1 MTAPLHASD
10 IYFNMGNLF
19 AKLKQYPEA
28 LDAYQK
34 AVENNPSNYRAYT
47 NLGWQLMMLERHD
60 EAEAALKKALKYNH
74 RSAETYLNLAT
85 LYSKDPARKGE
96 AIDNY
101 KQYLALKPNSALH
114 ETVLENIRRLE
125 AEDKGQ

>member
-10 IYFNMGNLF
+10 LYFNMGNLF
-19 AKLKQYPEA
+19 AKLKQSPAA
-28 LDAYQK
+28 LAAYQK

-47 NLGWQLMMLERHD
+47 NLGWVLMTLDRHD
-60 EAEAALKKALKYNH
+60 EAD
-74 RSAETYLNLAT
+74 
-85 LYSKDPARKGE
+85 YSKDPARKGE

-125 AEDKGQ
+125 AEDKGQQAASS